1 MMPRGCL
8 WVAILVLVSVPQM
21 TLHAEQA
28 SDNDF
33 EIVEELEFLEEDETE
48 STSLNLT
55 ALLGRLHP
63 AVVHFPIGWLVLL
76 LIMDSTAFVLRK
88 TTLVRWG
95 PFLLGGT
102 VLSMLPAIATGL
114 LRYSAYSEPD
124 SLALD
129 HRNLIFIMAAL
140 CLSALIVRLVKGNDL
155 RGIVRWIYL
164 LLILSATGLILMA
177 SHHGGKLVFGEA
189 YLPF

>member
-1 MMPRGCL
+1 MMLRGWL
-8 WVAILVLVSVPQM
+8 WVTILVLVSVQQM
-21 TLHAEQA
+21 ALYAEQA

-33 EIVEELEFLEEDETE
+33 EIVEELEFLEEDETVN
-48 STSLNLT
+48 TSLSLT

-76 LIMDSTAFVLRK
+76 LIMDSAALVLRK

-114 LRYSAYSEPD
+114 LRYSAYSQPD

-140 CLSALIVRLVKGNDL
+140 CLTALSVRLVKRNDL

-164 LLILSATGLILMA
+164 LLILSATVLILMA
-177 SHHGGKLVFGEA
+177 SHHGGQLVFGEA

>member
-48 STSLNLT
+48 STSLSLT